1 MKSSSKEVSL
11 SIKQSDIGTL
21 YIVQHELLK
30 EKDIGFAGLI
40 IKHPLTNECWMR
52 VNSTKKDPLKEITN
66 ATESG
71 SEASE
76 RKRSIFSPLSDI
88 ILYESVASFIT
99 RTLSLP
105 LITPLINDVPSF

>member
-30 EKDIGFAGLI
+30 EKNIDFAGLI

-52 VNSTKKDPLKEITN
+52 VNSTKSNPLKEISN
-66 ATESG
+66 ATDT
-71 SEASE
+71 AI
-76 RKRSIFSPLSDI
+76 K
-88 ILYESVASFIT
+88 SVNELKKLFNSKIKV
-99 RTLSLP
+99 
-105 LITPLINDVPSF
+105 N